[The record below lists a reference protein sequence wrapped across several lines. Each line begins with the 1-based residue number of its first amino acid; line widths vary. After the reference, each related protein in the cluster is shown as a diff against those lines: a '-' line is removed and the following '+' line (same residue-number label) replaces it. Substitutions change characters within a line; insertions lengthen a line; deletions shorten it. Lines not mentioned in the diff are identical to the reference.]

1 MSVVIPAYNESHRL
15 PKSLPVL
22 SDALRRYAPDAEVI
36 VVDDGSEDETARVAA
51 DLLRDNPNGRVISLP
66 RNGGKGA
73 AVRVGVGA
81 AVGEAIVFMDADLA
95 SDLADLPNLLAALEH
110 AEVALGSRRLGG
122 DADRDFTRQLGS
134 WAFKWLIQLVVPL
147 GIADTQC
154 GFKAF
159 RHTEAKL
166 LFDQT
171 QVTGFAFDVEVLALA
186 KALGYRIAE
195 VPVRWQEQ
203 PDGTFNTL
211 QHTPAMIAELLRTRR
226 YVRRVNRSLAARP
239 GRPATARQ
247 PARSRQPAHAQR
259 TTRAPRHRVLAG
271 VGAELDRLGT
281 DHFRT
286 DHFGT
291 DHFRT
296 DHLRTD
302 QAELAFAGTSP
313 GETTRPL
320 RIRQSAAPV
329 RPARANR
336 PGVPAPRPEFTA
348 GPPRG
353 RGQTALFAASTA
365 PFPDLPAP
373 TRDPSAASQYA
384 TGPSASGGEPH
395 GPRGRGHAPSGPDR
409 PARPHAATGPG
420 QADAPAAA
428 TRTPRW
434 HLLWIAIAYAAL
446 FVTQAPGR
454 VTADTKMS
462 VAVDPWGFLARATH
476 LWDSSADFGAI
487 PNQIAGYLF
496 PMGPFFLA
504 GKLLGLPPWLT
515 QRLWMGLLLT
525 VATWGVIRLAD
536 TLRIGRPT
544 SRVLGGLGYALSPM
558 FLGKIGATSV
568 SMTGAAML
576 PWIVLPLLRALR
588 PDGAGGDDTG
598 LAGPVCLPDGASAE
612 RPEALYGARRAGR
625 SRRGDPPVSVATRLS
640 PRRAAALS
648 GLAVLCTGGINASVT
663 ADVLVCPA
671 ILLLFAGG
679 SRRVWALRAWWFVAV
694 VLATAWW
701 AIGLLAL
708 GRYGLNFLPFTESAD
723 LTTSTVS
730 IAETLRTATDWMAY
744 LRVPNVWL
752 PAAAAYVGARFVIAG
767 SYALAA
773 ISLWG
778 LARRDLPARRF
789 LLITFGVGTVAV
801 AAAYPGA
808 LGSPVS
814 ADLRVLLDG
823 QLSPIRNVF
832 KFQAVTHLP
841 MALGLVHALGI
852 AADRLAARSTARG
865 PATTRAGRARRP
877 VAGAALV
884 LTVASLVAS
893 MLPLFEGK
901 SLQPGSFGAVPGY
914 WTQAANWLSANPRGG
929 RTLLLPGASFAEYD
943 WGRPLDEPVKWLSST
958 PWGERSLIPL
968 GGVGMT
974 RWLDGVENALYDD
987 GAGLGAALTRA
998 GVGQVLVRNDLAD
1011 DNWDVPPST
1020 DEIHRALLAGGLRQA
1035 ATFGPLVDARAGDRE
1050 RILPAATRRD
1060 TGRAPAL
1067 EVWTV
1072 PGGARTVDT
1081 YPVATAMV
1089 VSGGPE
1095 ATVQLAEHGLLAPDR
1110 AAVLAMDLG
1119 DQRTVDAQDVDP
1131 ATRGTVVA
1139 PADVVPAADIVT
1151 PTTSLAVTDTF
1162 DRRDVTFGL
1171 VHNTSSYLLGP
1182 TERAAGTTE
1191 PTKEWT
1197 DRPPAG
1203 HQTVGGYLDG
1213 KSVTASSYGYLL
1225 RAAPEAGPAGAVDG
1239 LPYTWWSARP
1249 DPVLG
1254 TEGAW
1259 LRLDVGAPV
1268 TVPYLEV
1275 QVLADSPRRPVPTVL
1290 RVTTAN
1296 GSIDTPVTPTGGPQ
1310 RLTAPNGAS
1319 SWFTVTLLG
1328 VTGGDAH
1335 TLGAGIRELAVPGQS
1350 FQHYAQVP
1358 SDATAMFAVQASG
1371 PVMYAF
1377 DRARADPTQP
1387 FNASEELTITRR
1399 FETARP
1405 ERFTVAGTVVAV
1417 PPPVGTPAPA
1427 NPAAPAVLD
1436 CGRGPGVAIDGTV
1449 YPARVEG
1456 TAGDLATAA
1465 PMRLTVCTPD
1475 GTVPLAAG
1483 QHLLSVLPGA
1493 PALLVDTLSLIS
1505 PTPAVIPPAAGQPTP
1520 ARPATIGQW
1529 TPERRTVTLGAGQRT
1544 FLAVHENANRSW
1556 TASLDGTPLTPVRL
1570 DGWQQG
1576 WIVPAGAAGTVVIEN
1591 GPGRSYRF
1599 GLLVGLSL
1607 VLLLV
1612 VIALVP
1618 ARLRLRPSSD
1628 PDGYPRFLD
1637 PRRVRLVRAASTLP
1651 GPWVAAVAAALAVWL
1666 VAGPAALALIPLAV
1680 AARRRPAVLPWLAA
1694 CGMTVAGAIMVLN
1707 PNLAPR
1713 TGQGAFSGWAQA
1725 AGALAFAATVAA
1737 LCAARARP
1745 SAILGGGQQGS
1756 AASQAGSHR
1765 PREDEQ

>member
-22 SDALRRYAPDAEVI
+22 SDALRRYSPDAEVI
-36 VVDDGSEDETARVAA
+36 VVDDGSKDETARVAA
-51 DLLRDNPNGRVISLP
+51 ELLRDTPNGRVISLP
-66 RNGGKGA
+66 ENGGKGA
-73 AVRVGVGA
+73 AVRAGVGA
-81 AVGEAIVFMDADLA
+81 AIGEAIVFMDADLA
-95 SDLADLPNLLAALEH
+95 SDLADLPNLLSALEH

-134 WAFKWLIQLVVPL
+134 WAFKWLIRLVVPL

-171 QVTGFAFDVEVLALA
+171 RVTGFAFDVEVLALA
-186 KALGYRIAE
+186 KSLGYRIAE

-226 YVRRVNRSLAARP
+226 YVRRANRSLAARA
-239 GRPATARQ
+239 GQPATDRQ
-247 PARSRQPAHAQR
+247 AAPARHPAHAAR
-259 TTRAPRHRVLAG
+259 AARAPRHRVLAG
-271 VGAELDRLGT
+271 VGAEP
-281 DHFRT
+281 HSPAA
-286 DHFGT
+286 
-291 DHFRT
+291 
-296 DHLRTD
+296 D
-302 QAELAFAGTSP
+302 QAELALAGTSP

-320 RIRQSAAPV
+320 RIRQSAL
-329 RPARANR
+329 PARASR
-336 PGVPAPRPEFTA
+336 PGVPVPQPEFTA
-348 GPPRG
+348 GTPRE
-353 RGQTALFAASTA
+353 RGQTALFTASTG
-365 PFPDLPAP
+365 PFPDLAAP
-373 TRDPSAASQYA
+373 
-384 TGPSASGGEPH
+384 G
-395 GPRGRGHAPSGPDR
+395 RGRRGRRARRDAPSVPDG
-409 PARPHAATGPG
+409 PARPDEAADPGTG
-420 QADAPAAA
+420 DDPAAA
-428 TRTPRW
+428 ARTSRW
-434 HLLWIAIAYAAL
+434 HLLWTAVAYAAL
-446 FVTQAPGR
+446 FMAQAPGR
-454 VTADTKMS
+454 LTADTKLS
-462 VAVDPWGFLARATH
+462 VAVDPKGFLAAATH

-504 GKLLGLPPWLT
+504 GRLLGLPPWLT
-515 QRLWMGLLLT
+515 QRLWMALLLT
-525 VATWGVIRLAD
+525 VATWGGIRLAD

-568 SMTGAAML
+568 AMTGAAML
-576 PWIVLPLLRALR
+576 PWIVLPLVLALR

-598 LAGPVCLPDGASAE
+598 LAGPVCAPDGAGGE
-612 RPEALYGARRAGR
+612 RPDALRRGRRAAR
-625 SRRGDPPVSVATRLS
+625 AAPPVSAATRLA

-671 ILLLFAGG
+671 VLLLFAGG

-708 GRYGLNFLPFTESAD
+708 GRYGLNFLPFTESAE

-773 ISLWG
+773 VSLWG

-814 ADLRVLLDG
+814 ADLRMLLDG

-841 MALGLVHALGI
+841 MALGLVHALGV
-852 AADRLAARSTARG
+852 ATDRLADRSTGRRPATARG
-865 PATTRAGRARRP
+865 RRHPRRP
-877 VAGAALV
+877 VAGTAVV
-884 LTVASLVAS
+884 LTVVSLVAS
-893 MLPLFEGK
+893 MLPLLEGK

-914 WTQAANWLSANPRGG
+914 WTRAANWLSANPQNG
-929 RTLLLPGASFAEYD
+929 RTLLLPGSAFAEYD

-974 RWLDGVENALYDD
+974 RWLDGIENALYDD
-987 GAGLGAALTRA
+987 GAGLGAALARA

-1011 DNWDVPPST
+1011 DNWDIPPST
-1020 DEIHRALLAGGLRQA
+1020 DEIHRSLVAGGLRLG

-1050 RILPAATRRD
+1050 RILPAPTRRD
-1060 TGRAPAL
+1060 AGRAPAL

-1072 PGGARTVDT
+1072 PGGAHAVDT
-1081 YPVATAMV
+1081 YPVANAMV

-1110 AAVLAMDLG
+1110 ATVLAMDLG
-1119 DQRTVDAQDVDP
+1119 DQRTVDRQDADP
-1131 ATRGTVVA
+1131 ATRGTVA
-1139 PADVVPAADIVT
+1139 AAADLVPAADILT

-1162 DRRDVTFGL
+1162 DRRDATFGL

-1182 TERAAGTTE
+1182 TERPAGATE
-1191 PTKEWT
+1191 PVKQWT

-1239 LPYTWWSARP
+1239 LPYSWWSAQP
-1249 DPVLG
+1249 DPVTR

-1259 LRLDVGAPV
+1259 LRVDVGTAV
-1268 TVPYLEV
+1268 TVPYLTV
-1275 QVLADSPRRPVPTVL
+1275 QLLADTPRRPVATVL
-1290 RVTTAN
+1290 RVTTPN
-1296 GSIDTPVTPTGGPQ
+1296 GSVDTPVSATEGPQ
-1310 RLTAPNGAS
+1310 RLAVPVGVS
-1319 SWFTVTLLG
+1319 SRFTVTLLH
-1328 VTGGDAH
+1328 VTGGDPRA
-1335 TLGAGIRELAVPGQS
+1335 LGAGIRELAVPGQS
-1350 FQHYAQVP
+1350 FHHYAQVP
-1358 SDATAMFAVQASG
+1358 TDATMMFSGQASG

-1399 FETARP
+1399 FDTPRSEA
-1405 ERFTVAGTVVAV
+1405 FTVAGTAIAV
-1417 PPPVGTPAPA
+1417 PPPAGTPAPA
-1427 NPAAPAVLD
+1427 DAAAPAVLD
-1436 CGRGPGVAIDGTV
+1436 CGRGPGVVIDGTV
-1449 YPARVEG
+1449 YSTRVEG
-1456 TAGDLATAA
+1456 RAGDRATAA
-1465 PMRLTVCTPD
+1465 PMRMTLCTPD

-1483 QHLLSVLPGA
+1483 QHVLSVLPGTA
-1493 PALLVDTLSLIS
+1493 ALLVDTISLAS
-1505 PTPAVIPPAAGQPTP
+1505 PATPATATATATATQPAGAQPAI
-1520 ARPATIGQW
+1520 ARPATVGQW
-1529 TPERRTVTLGAGQRT
+1529 TPERRTVTLGAGQQT

-1576 WIVPAGAAGTVVIEN
+1576 WIVPAGGGDTVVIEN
-1591 GPGRSYRF
+1591 NPGRSYRS
-1599 GLLVGLSL
+1599 GLAIGLGL

-1612 VIALVP
+1612 VIALLP
-1618 ARLRLRPSSD
+1618 AGLRLRPSSD
-1628 PDGYPRFLD
+1628 PHAHPRFPD
-1637 PRRVRLVRAASTLP
+1637 PRRLRLTRAASRLP
-1651 GPWVAAVAAALAVWL
+1651 GPWVAAAAATLAVWL
-1666 VAGPAALALIPLAV
+1666 VAGPAALALPPLAF
-1680 AARRRPAVLPWLAA
+1680 AARRRPAALPWIAA
-1694 CGMTVAGAIMVLN
+1694 SGMTAAGVIMVLN

-1713 TGQGAFSGWAQA
+1713 TGQGAFSGPAQA

-1737 LCAARARP
+1737 LCAARGRP
-1745 SAILGGGQQGS
+1745 PATVGGGPQATAGRT
-1756 AASQAGSHR
+1756 SQAGSTR
-1765 PREDEQ
+1765 PREDDQ